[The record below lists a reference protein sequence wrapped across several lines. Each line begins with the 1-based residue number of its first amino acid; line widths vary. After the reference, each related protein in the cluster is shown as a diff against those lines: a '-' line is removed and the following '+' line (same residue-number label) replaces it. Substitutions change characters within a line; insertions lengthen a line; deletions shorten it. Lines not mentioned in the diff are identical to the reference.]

1 MSLKRA
7 DPRDLPSYPSAGLA
21 NKDSSA
27 GAAASLAA
35 ANKRSFEHWKPGQI
49 APANTAAKLAN
60 DLKPATQWQPKA
72 SAEGSK
78 AALLAHKGGSRV
90 NIWQPDASADGSSAA
105 SIAVRSNSKR
115 NSAAKG
121 GVNTE
126 SQSKALRAATGAMA
140 TRTRSGSLPARSYEY
155 PDSSNSAKNALNAA
169 TKATRPSKPT
179 QAPPDD
185 LPGLSS
191 EDATRIHNA
200 AVTNLSRDMYTST
213 PPVKQEVDERNRKA
227 GLQAAAVSMAKNM
240 YDAQPKVLESHADQ
254 DRQSHQA
261 AISSHNRQPSVEPDR
276 REQAMQY
283 LNLQAAAQKLAS
295 ERLAKLN
302 DESAEYRSYYG
313 TTSPARSRL
322 SLRGR
327 RRSSSDAGLSESD
340 KARSD
345 RIRSEMSLFNSKV
358 AEVDAKKRQKDRDS
372 LLAAAQRNVT
382 KNMQGL
388 DEKVFEETG
397 KSSPAMRA
405 DWESKARAKA
415 EAESKSRLQNFGK
428 VDIGGG
434 KYLDQSEVDA
444 IAAAKVQPTLDDI
457 TEKAEE
463 QRALDEKRRVEAED
477 ERRIA
482 NQKAAEEKERNKNT
496 KHVWKQFKGMRLVCF
511 ISFKTNKSIAQ
522 EKEEKQSQQEE
533 EQAQKIYEATAI
545 EQDRK
550 AEAFERQQTAAETA
564 KAEQEREEKTKE
576 EWKRFKGNQLIIPSR
591 LTMTDHT

>member
-35 ANKRSFEHWKPGQI
+35 ANKKSFEHWKPGQI

-60 DLKPATQWQPKA
+60 DFKPTPQWQPEA
-72 SAEGSK
+72 SAAGSK
-78 AALLAHKGGSRV
+78 AALLAHKSGSHV
-90 NIWQPDASADGSSAA
+90 NTWQPDASPEGSSAA
-105 SIAVRSNSKR
+105 GVAVRTKSK
-115 NSAAKG
+115 SSTPDTGASG
-121 GVNTE
+121 E
-126 SQSKALRAATGAMA
+126 SQSKALRAATGAMS
-140 TRTRSGSLPARSYEY
+140 TRGRSGSLPARSYEY

-169 TKATRPSKPT
+169 TKAAKPSKPA
-179 QAPPDD
+179 QLPPTD
-185 LPGLSS
+185 LPGLSD

-213 PPVKQEVDERNRKA
+213 PPVKAEVDERNRRA

-240 YDAQPKVLESHADQ
+240 YDAQQKVLDSHASQ
-254 DRQSHQA
+254 EQQSHQA
-261 AISSHNRQPSVEPDR
+261 ARSSHNRQPSVEPNR

-283 LNLQAAAQKLAS
+283 LNLQATAQKLAS

-327 RRSSSDAGLSESD
+327 RRSSSDGGLSDSD

-358 AEVDAKKRQKDRDS
+358 AEVDAKKRQKDRNS

-405 DWESKARAKA
+405 DWEAKARVKV
-415 EAESKSRLQNFGK
+415 EAESKSRLQNYGK

-463 QRALDEKRRVEAED
+463 QRALDEKRRLEAEE
-477 ERRIA
+477 ERRVA
-482 NQKAAEEKERNKNT
+482 EQKAAEEKERNRHT
-496 KHVWKQFKGMRLVCF
+496 KQVWKQFKGIASVF
-511 ISFKTNKSIAQ
+511 IMFS
-522 EKEEKQSQQEE
+522 
-533 EQAQKIYEATAI
+533 
-545 EQDRK
+545 
-550 AEAFERQQTAAETA
+550 
-564 KAEQEREEKTKE
+564 
-576 EWKRFKGNQLIIPSR
+576 
-591 LTMTDHT
+591 